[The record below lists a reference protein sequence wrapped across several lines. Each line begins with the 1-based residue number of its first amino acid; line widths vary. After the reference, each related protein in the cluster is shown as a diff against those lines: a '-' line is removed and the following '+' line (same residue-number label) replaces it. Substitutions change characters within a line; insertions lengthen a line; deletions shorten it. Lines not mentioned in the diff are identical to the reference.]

1 MGPKQSKR
9 ENLRAEKKAKD
20 RKSNDLD
27 REIFSG
33 RVCLSSELALKILN
47 SYGLWTKLAEFS
59 D

>member
-27 REIFSG
+27 REILSG